1 MVRSGDAAARGARAC
16 HDGGVSTAFRRATQD
31 DLVALRDLEREA
43 NLAALGHVF
52 PPERYPFPDDAVLAR
67 WSLVLDDPSV
77 TVLVAPARDDNT
89 LLVFAA
95 YDDSTLRHLAV
106 HPDHWG
112 KGLASTAIETVL
124 RALDRRGCTTAS
136 LWCLEDNHRAR
147 RLYEHLG
154 WRPEPERREA
164 PWPPHPT
171 EMRYTRPVG
180 TSP

>member
-1 MVRSGDAAARGARAC
+1 M
-16 HDGGVSTAFRRATQD
+16 STAFRDATSD
-31 DLVALRDLEREA
+31 DLSALRDLEREA

-77 TVLVAPARDDNT
+77 SVLVAHAPEENGLT
-89 LLVFAA
+89 VFAA
-95 YDDSTLRHLAV
+95 YDDTTLRHLAV

-112 KGLASTAIETVL
+112 TGLASTAIEVVL
-124 RALDRRGCTTAS
+124 DAMGRRGCTTAS
-136 LWCLEDNHRAR
+136 LWCLEENHRAR

-154 WRPEPERREA
+154 WRPEPDRREA

-171 EMRYTRPVG
+171 EMRYTCRVG
-180 TSP
+180 PSA